1 MYLLLVFIIEGYRR
15 TTKLGT
21 VEIAKAADAWAAIVG
36 GVKAY
41 NLGIRF
47 GQAISTIANFCRVVA
62 HWNIILLAAAT
73 KVGRRTHKGIF
84 FLVAR

>member
-1 MYLLLVFIIEGYRR
+1 MYLVFIIEGYRR

-21 VEIAKAADAWAAIVG
+21 VEIAKAADAWAAIVR

-47 GQAISTIANFCRVVA
+47 GEAISTIANFCRVVA
-62 HWNIILLAAAT
+62 HGNIMILAAAT
-73 KVGRRTHKGIF
+73 KVGRRTNKGIF
-84 FLVAR
+84 FLVGR